1 MQYPENSRYLAYFPK
16 ISPEEFPFI
25 IPLISRLP
33 EKQAK
38 EFLGLYSEGRLD
50 PQTYT
55 LLAAL
60 GIIFT
65 PGLQRF
71 YVGEWAMGIL
81 YMFTCGLLF
90 IGTIV
95 DLINGKEK
103 VMGINRIKAQAIFLN
118 YGNPYE
124 N

>member
-1 MQYPENSRYLAYFPK
+1 MENSENSRYLAYFPK
-16 ISPEEFPFI
+16 ITSEEYPFI

-38 EFLGLYSEGRLD
+38 EFLNIYSEARLD
-50 PQTYT
+50 PQTYS
-55 LLAAL
+55 LLTAL
-60 GIIFT
+60 GFIFT

-71 YVGEWAMGIL
+71 YVGEWAMGLL

-95 DLINGKEK
+95 DLANGKEK
-103 VMGINRIKAQAIFLN
+103 ILGINRLKAQTIFLN
-118 YGNPYE
+118 YGNPYQS
-124 N
+124 